1 MGSLSL
7 DAMRAYLSRSIANQN
22 QSKNKLNGLLA
33 EVSLRTHLT
42 DLGYGNRV
50 SPGGWIL
57 RREGAGTFGHNTV
70 VVFPEEVHPDADL
83 PAGRIPANPPL
94 GLHTIC
100 ATFHQSG
107 IHAYY
112 CAPSVAVT
120 DDALSVTWQSMRL
133 GLPAAQPWEA
143 YPQSLAAEQFTPR
156 LRRYAFLKY
165 NTDTA
170 LILDDAVPEEFTK
183 EHLRITSHSAF
194 LCEVSDV
201 DGIFWGQQF
210 TYPLEIKEKTV
221 ANDRRMGDFF
231 GLDVGPFVKLAFY
244 AAKRGNL
251 HSLFMV
257 REIDNANDRNLVD
270 WWFITFDTLAQFA
283 SWVPQSGGRSMTGGA
298 SSVVKIPK
306 SEFLPLNAVN
316 LATL

>member
-1 MGSLSL
+1 MPSLSL
-7 DAMRAYLSRSIANQN
+7 DGMRAYLSRSIANQN
-22 QSKNKLNGLLA
+22 QSRNKLNGLLA
-33 EVSLRTHLT
+33 EVSLRAHL
-42 DLGYGNRV
+42 DGLGFGDRV

-70 VVFPEEVHPDADL
+70 VAFPEDIPPGADL
-83 PAGRIPANPPL
+83 PVGRVPADPPL

-112 CAPSVAVT
+112 CAPSIAT
-120 DDALSVTWQSMRL
+120 ADDADSVVWQSMRL
-133 GLPAAQPWEA
+133 GLPAAQPWVP
-143 YPQSLAAEQFTPR
+143 YPAALAGENFTPR
-156 LRRYAFLKY
+156 PRRYGFLRF
-165 NTDTA
+165 NTDTSS
-170 LILDDAVPEEFTK
+170 IPDTAVPEEFTK
-183 EHLRITSHSAF
+183 EHLRITSHNAYMA
-194 LCEVSDV
+194 EVSDV

-251 HSLFMV
+251 HSLFIV
-257 REIDNANDRNLVD
+257 REIDNANDRNLVN
-270 WWFITFDTLAQFA
+270 WWFIPFDTLAQFA

-306 SEFLPLNAVN
+306 AEFLLLDAAN
-316 LATL
+316 LGAL